1 MFRVQQRD
9 KENMKGTLLDY
20 ISMLTFGFAEETC
33 VLMWK
38 RLRGKI
44 GCCFGICGRDEWVL
58 TNTNNYFSYH
68 DGNIRAAVARV
79 PFEVLQTKVTA
90 GVSPIDRNGH
100 PRSQG
105 LFPTQFSQFQLALTT
120 LNNSNSNIAAQ
131 NSSRVNSCLLL
142 DA

>member
-1 MFRVQQRD
+1 M
-9 KENMKGTLLDY
+9 MGTYGQPLH
-20 ISMLTFGFAEETC
+20 AR
-33 VLMWK
+33 
-38 RLRGKI
+38 RLR
-44 GCCFGICGRDEWVL
+44 F
-58 TNTNNYFSYH
+58 
-68 DGNIRAAVARV
+68 
-79 PFEVLQTKVTA
+79 LQTKVTA

-142 DA
+142 DAWSTVDQL